1 MESNSDASR
10 TDAEE
15 PKSPSGEQPRPASAE
30 EASASPSGQAPGSAE
45 EPIVLKKLFPAA
57 EKDLDALFPEQEMK
71 KLLKDL
77 VRTRQK
83 NDRFLKRIDLD
94 ELPPEE
100 D

>member
-1 MESNSDASR
+1 MESNSDASP
-10 TDAEE
+10 TAAEE
-15 PKSPSGEQPRPASAE
+15 TKNPSPEQAPAE
-30 EASASPSGQAPGSAE
+30 EVKNDAPGQAPGPAE
-45 EPIVLKKLFPAA
+45 EPILLKKLFPEA

-71 KLLKDL
+71 KLLQDL